1 MRKLAILLIIL
12 FVSCQTPTSV
22 VSETN
27 SNTFEQNV
35 QTIKDTWIL
44 GFEEENLEKAISFM
58 ADSIKWTGPNGNTVG
73 MESLKQSIQYW
84 METFDEMTY
93 SEGDGLPGTDVGFWG
108 GNTYPVSQAMSGP
121 NNVRMYGTW
130 SMKNTA
136 TGKTAKTKHYA
147 VLTFNEDGKV
157 HTATEYASFD
167 DVRSSFE

>member
-1 MRKLAILLIIL
+1 MRKLATLLIIL
-12 FVSCQTPTSV
+12 FVSCQAPTSGV
-22 VSETN
+22 TETD

-35 QTIKDTWIL
+35 QTIKDTWIQ

-73 MESLKQSIQYW
+73 MESLKESIQYW

-108 GNTYPVSQAMSGP
+108 GNTYPISQAMSGP

>member
-12 FVSCQTPTSV
+12 FVSCQAPTSG
-22 VSETN
+22 VSETD

-35 QTIKDTWIL
+35 QTIKDTWIQ

-58 ADSIKWTGPNGNTVG
+58 AYSIKWTGPNGNTVG

-84 METFDEMTY
+84 MDTFDEMTY

-108 GNTYPVSQAMSGP
+108 GNTYPISQAMSGP

>member
-12 FVSCQTPTSV
+12 FVSCQAPTSGV
-22 VSETN
+22 TETD

-35 QTIKDTWIL
+35 QTIKDTWIQ

-93 SEGDGLPGTDVGFWG
+93 YEGDGLPGTDVGFWG
-108 GNTYPVSQAMSGP
+108 GNTYPISQAMSGP

-130 SMKNTA
+130 SMKNTE

>member
-12 FVSCQTPTSV
+12 FVSCQAPTSGV
-22 VSETN
+22 TETD

-35 QTIKDTWIL
+35 QTIKDTWIQ

-73 MESLKQSIQYW
+73 MESLKESIQYW
-84 METFDEMTY
+84 MDTFDEMTY
-93 SEGDGLPGTDVGFWG
+93 SEGDGLPGTDLGFWG

-130 SMKNTA
+130 SMKNTE

>member
-12 FVSCQTPTSV
+12 FVSCQAPTSG
-22 VSETN
+22 VSETD

-35 QTIKDTWIL
+35 QTIKDTWIQ

-73 MESLKQSIQYW
+73 MESLKESIQYW
-84 METFDEMTY
+84 MDTFDEMTY

-136 TGKTAKTKHYA
+136 SGKTAKTKHYA

-167 DVRSSFE
+167 EVRNSFE

>member
-12 FVSCQTPTSV
+12 FVSCQAPTSGV
-22 VSETN
+22 TETD

-35 QTIKDTWIL
+35 QTIKDTWIQ

-84 METFDEMTY
+84 MDTFDEMTY

-147 VLTFNEDGKV
+147 VLTFNEDGNV

>member
-12 FVSCQTPTSV
+12 FVSCQAPTSGV
-22 VSETN
+22 TETD

-35 QTIKDTWIL
+35 QTIKDTWIQ

-84 METFDEMTY
+84 MDTFDEMTY
-93 SEGDGLPGTDVGFWG
+93 SEGDGLPGTDLGFWG

-130 SMKNTA
+130 SMKNTT

>member
-12 FVSCQTPTSV
+12 FVSCQAPTSGV
-22 VSETN
+22 TETD

-35 QTIKDTWIL
+35 QTIKDTWIQ

-84 METFDEMTY
+84 MDTFDEMTY

-130 SMKNTA
+130 SMKNTT

>member
-12 FVSCQTPTSV
+12 FVSCQAPTSGV
-22 VSETN
+22 TETD

-35 QTIKDTWIL
+35 QTIKDTWIQ

-84 METFDEMTY
+84 MDTFDEMTY

-108 GNTYPVSQAMSGP
+108 EHISGLSS
-121 NNVRMYGTW
+121 NVW
-130 SMKNTA
+130 S
-136 TGKTAKTKHYA
+136 
-147 VLTFNEDGKV
+147 
-157 HTATEYASFD
+157 
-167 DVRSSFE
+167 

>member
-12 FVSCQTPTSV
+12 FVWCKAPTSG
-22 VSETN
+22 VSETD

-35 QTIKDTWIL
+35 QTIKDTWIQ

-73 MESLKQSIQYW
+73 MESLKESIQYW

-108 GNTYPVSQAMSGP
+108 GNTYPISQAMSGP

>member
-12 FVSCQTPTSV
+12 FVSCQTPTSL

>member
-35 QTIKDTWIL
+35 QTIKDTWIQ

-84 METFDEMTY
+84 MDTFDEMTY
-93 SEGDGLPGTDVGFWG
+93 SEGDGLPGTDLGFWG

>member
-12 FVSCQTPTSV
+12 FVSCQTPTSG
-22 VSETN
+22 VSETD

-35 QTIKDTWIL
+35 QTIKDTWIQ

-73 MESLKQSIQYW
+73 MESLKESIQYW

-108 GNTYPVSQAMSGP
+108 GNTYPISQAMSGP

>member
-12 FVSCQTPTSV
+12 FVSCQTPTSL

-108 GNTYPVSQAMSGP
+108 GNTYPASQAMSGP

>member
-93 SEGDGLPGTDVGFWG
+93 SEGDGLPGTDIGFWG
-108 GNTYPVSQAMSGP
+108 GNTYPTSQAMSGP
-121 NNVRMYGTW
+121 NNIRMYGTW

>member
-12 FVSCQTPTSV
+12 FVSCQAPTSGV
-22 VSETN
+22 TETD

-35 QTIKDTWIL
+35 QTIKDTWIQ

-84 METFDEMTY
+84 MDTFDEMTY
-93 SEGDGLPGTDVGFWG
+93 SEGDCLPGTDLGFWG

-130 SMKNTA
+130 SMKNTT

>member
-12 FVSCQTPTSV
+12 FVSCQAPTSG
-22 VSETN
+22 VSETD

-35 QTIKDTWIL
+35 QTIKDTWIQ

-73 MESLKQSIQYW
+73 MESLKESIQYW

-108 GNTYPVSQAMSGP
+108 GNTYPISQAMSGP

-130 SMKNTA
+130 SMNNTA

>member
-12 FVSCQTPTSV
+12 FVSCQAPTSG
-22 VSETN
+22 VSETD

-35 QTIKDTWIL
+35 QTIKDTWIQ

-73 MESLKQSIQYW
+73 MESLKESIQYW

-108 GNTYPVSQAMSGP
+108 GNTYPISQAMSGP

-136 TGKTAKTKHYA
+136 TGKTAKSKHYA